1 MNKLVAKIT
10 TIALHPI
17 AMPSLLMLVL
27 FNSGT
32 LISFYPTSVKVRIF
46 LLIFV
51 YTLVLP
57 LLMLPIF
64 LRQRLVKSIHMFNHT
79 ERIIPLLFAFLFY
92 GFTVYTLMGIKGLS
106 VVNMFMLAS
115 TIAVFV
121 TMAISFFWKI
131 SAHMVGMGGAT
142 AFLLILNLR
151 LGADFPSFIIVTL
164 LLSGLVGS
172 ARLSL
177 DEHSPSQI
185 YIGYLLGF
193 VTMFIMFMI
202 I

>member
-64 LRQRLVKSIHMFNHT
+64 LRQKLVKSIHMFNHT

-106 VVNMFMLAS
+106 VVEMFMLAS

-151 LGADFPSFIIVTL
+151 QGADFPSFIIVAL

-193 VTMFIMFMI
+193 ITMFIMFMI